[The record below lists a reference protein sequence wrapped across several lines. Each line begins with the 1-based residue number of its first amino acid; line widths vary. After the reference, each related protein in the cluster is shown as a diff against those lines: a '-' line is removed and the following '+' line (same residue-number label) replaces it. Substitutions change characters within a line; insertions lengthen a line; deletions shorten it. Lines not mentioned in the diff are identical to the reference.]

1 MAMKELFS
9 ILTTTFPVS
18 ADASWRQG
26 SVLLLNT
33 TTGQVSTAN
42 RLGTSAQN
50 ALFVGF
56 SADNTAKV
64 ATEITPSPSGSNY
77 LSGSTFVAN
86 NNGYYVG
93 LKRSIML
100 SIAGDTITN
109 PTNLQDLTAAGNGT
123 PRRGCSVFSNG
134 GRFVTDMLAWD
145 GSGNAVETNATTT
158 DNTSGTMY
166 NIGDT
171 LTWSAGTYSGT
182 TGLLVRI
189 GSGQTGSLRA
199 VAVITGVQ
207 LGSVKDNGLDNTSL
221 FFITAL

>member
-9 ILTTTFPVS
+9 VLTTTFPAS

-26 SVLLLNT
+26 AVLLLNT
-33 TTGQVSTAN
+33 TTGQVQTINRTGTA
-42 RLGTSAQN
+42 AQN

-93 LKRSIML
+93 LKRSVML
-100 SIAGDTITN
+100 SLAGDTITN
-109 PTNLQDLTAAGNGT
+109 PTNLQDLTAAGNAT

-134 GRFVTDMLAWD
+134 GRFITDMLAWD
-145 GSGNAVETNATTT
+145 GSGNAVETSAIAV
-158 DNTSGTMY
+158 DNTSGTPY
-166 NIGDT
+166 TIGDL
-171 LTWSAGTYSGT
+171 LTWSAGTYAGT
-182 TGLLVRI
+182 TGFLVRI
-189 GSGQTGSLRA
+189 ASGQAGTCRA
-199 VAVITGVQ
+199 VARLDSVQ
-207 LGSVKDNGLDNTSL
+207 LGSVKSNGLDNTSL
-221 FFITAL
+221 FFVTAL